1 MTKAQGSAMLL
12 GLRSWRALSQRGQRG
27 SLIEV
32 FVLHAFVTYLKLDD
46 LVTIGLASGV

>member
-12 GLRSWRALSQRGQRG
+12 DLRSWRALSQRG

-32 FVLHAFVTYLKLDD
+32 FVLYAFVTYLKLDD